1 MVALNGAVIRSL
13 REALPIARK
22 LREVLLKL
30 NGFLYAAALAP
41 DDTLHRDLVAAIFE
55 DFERL
60 ANEG

>member
-1 MVALNGAVIRSL
+1 VITSL
-13 REALPIARK
+13 KETPPVVRK

-30 NGFLYAAALAP
+30 NENLYAAALAP
-41 DDTLHRDLVAAIFE
+41 DDIRHRDLVAAIFE